1 MFVPDMTPWDQILK
15 AGEKQQEKFDKLE
28 AEANALSGYKLRG
41 GFSTN
46 ELSAP
51 EYNIQI
57 DALANEASSALE
69 NYNLAGARASVLKA
83 KQLATS
89 PQALTIKA
97 DEDFTMKNPTYVMEL
112 NTKDPTAVIPFMETD
127 QNTGSKKVK
136 QSKYGEI
143 FDPLQR
149 YGYTPTG
156 KGYVEDYKD
165 FLHSMATQYANE
177 NPNIIMVDS
186 GKVNEYGEPIL
197 IPQLQ
202 STDKQFLT
210 EDWIRPIIRK
220 QIENNPEFR
229 NRSGTLRYKEA
240 LEKRK
245 LTDKEFEDDLVESI
259 SQMFFTKESLSNKN
273 LPSSATKGGKSL
285 GSLEGTPITGEE
297 SKIGKTVKYTDPG
310 NNVVD
315 KVPVQI
321 EDLDNAIQTENHYD
335 VLKNAF
341 KNLGVDF
348 KAKKDDWLKSFTN
361 QLDGA
366 TTSAITN
373 YLINNGVSKEN
384 AVTQAP
390 YIKAELDFST
400 ANRRDIETNKNNAI
414 KTVENSN
421 KKFQNL
427 TPNNPEVIKAKNSVK
442 NITQEYR
449 EGLKKYEPFEITA
462 ELQRSYGNILPIT
475 FDKDYKEFQ
484 KINEENTS
492 LLLDPNKQ
500 EQALSNIDNAYNNYI
515 SKVEKNLLKKQ
526 GIYGEYLTAIDNE
539 VKSQYEKNKFLQGY
553 DLNTLKRTDTKQD
566 VGANLKSTLE
576 GNLESFN
583 LSDISGTSNEKVKSE
598 LMDIEKAGD
607 TKYNASSIYY
617 DPTKDKYIAKI
628 TVTSESKGYAKNIY
642 ADVTETVRSQDPS
655 TNNSS
660 LLNSQWDDTNKTS
673 HKYYNEVYSKL
684 KNNIPQEF
692 TLDGTKFKITKFA
705 SDRFTIV
712 VNGKKLPAGNFNELI
727 TQIILNKANTS
738 TLGGDGMGKQNF
750 FSSRMP

>member
-1 MFVPDMTPWDQILK
+1 MRFYKSEPFEVKSMFVPDMTPWDQILK

-28 AEANALSGYKLRG
+28 AEANALSALKLRG
-41 GFSTN
+41 GYQTH
-46 ELSAP
+46 ELAAP
-51 EYNIQI
+51 EYNRQI

-89 PQALTIKA
+89 PEALTIKA
-97 DEDFTMKNPTYVMEL
+97 DEDFTMKNPTYIMEL

-156 KGYVEDYKD
+156 KGYIEDYKD
-165 FLHSMATQYANE
+165 IWTSMATQYANE
-177 NPNIIMVDS
+177 NPNIITVDS

-202 STDKQFLT
+202 STDKQSLT
-210 EDWIRPIIRK
+210 EEWIRPIIRK
-220 QIENNPEFR
+220 QIENSPEFR

-245 LTDKEFEDDLVESI
+245 LTDKEFEDDLVNSI

-321 EDLDNAIQTENHYD
+321 EDLDNAIQTENHWD

-366 TTSAITN
+366 TTDAITN
-373 YLINNGVSKEN
+373 YLINNGVSKEV

-414 KTVENSN
+414 KTVQNSN

-427 TPNNPEVIKAKNSVK
+427 TPNNPEVIKAKQQADKAGKISQASLNQSAAFGNKLVTNK
-442 NITQEYR
+442 
-449 EGLKKYEPFEITA
+449 
-462 ELQRSYGNILPIT
+462 ELQSVY
-475 FDKDYKEFQ
+475 DEAYQ
-484 KINEENTS
+484 KS
-492 LLLDPNKQ
+492 LK
-500 EQALSNIDNAYNNYI
+500 SN
-515 SKVEKNLLKKQ
+515 

-553 DLNTLKRTDTKQD
+553 NLDTLKRTDTKQD

-617 DPTKDKYIAKI
+617 DPTKDKYIAKV

-673 HKYYNEVYSKL
+673 HRYYNDVYSKL
-684 KNNIPQEF
+684 KNKIPQEF
-692 TLDGTKFKITKFA
+692 TLDGTKFKITKFP
-705 SDRFTIV
+705 SDTFTIE
-712 VNGKKLPAGNFNELI
+712 VNGKNLPAGNFNELI

>member
-1 MFVPDMTPWDQILK
+1 MRFYKSEPFEVKSMFVPDMTPWDQILK
-15 AGEKQQEKFDKLE
+15 AGEKQQEKVDKLE
-28 AEANALSGYKLRG
+28 AEANALAALKLRG
-41 GFSTN
+41 GYSTHD
-46 ELSAP
+46 LAAP
-51 EYNIQI
+51 EYNRQI

-136 QSKYGEI
+136 QLQFGEI
-143 FDPLQR
+143 TDPLQR
-149 YGYTPTG
+149 YSYTPTG
-156 KGYVEDYKD
+156 KGYLEDYKD
-165 FLHSMATQYANE
+165 IWTSMATQYANE
-177 NPNIIMVDS
+177 NPNIITVDS

-210 EDWIRPIIRK
+210 EEWIRPIIRK

-245 LTDKEFEDDLVESI
+245 LTDKEFEDDLVNSI

-273 LPSSATKGGKSL
+273 LPSSATKGGKSS
-285 GSLEGTPITGEE
+285 GNLEGTPITGEE
-297 SKIGKTVKYTDPG
+297 SKIGKTVKYTDPS

-321 EDLDNAIQTENHYD
+321 EDLDNAIQTQNHWD

-348 KAKKDDWLKSFTN
+348 KVKKDDWLKANTN

-373 YLINNGVSKEN
+373 YLINNGVPREV

-400 ANRRDIETNKNNAI
+400 ANRRDIEINKNNAI
-414 KTVENSN
+414 KTV
-421 KKFQNL
+421 QNL
-427 TPNNPEVIKAKNSVK
+427 KPEFKDLTDTNPEVIKAKNNAEK
-442 NITQEYR
+442 YGYQEIR
-449 EGLKKYEPFEITA
+449 KILAISGIPDASTLPLEDTEQTLADGSKMNRPGLLSYIQLPQYKQDYQKAYE
-462 ELQRSYGNILPIT
+462 
-475 FDKDYKEFQ
+475 K
-484 KINEENTS
+484 S
-492 LLLDPNKQ
+492 LKTN
-500 EQALSNIDNAYNNYI
+500 
-515 SKVEKNLLKKQ
+515 
-526 GIYGEYLTAIDNE
+526 GRYGEYLTAIDNE

-553 DLNTLKRTDTKQD
+553 NLDTLKRTDTKQD

-617 DPTKDKYIAKI
+617 DPTKDKYIAKV

-660 LLNSQWDDTNKTS
+660 LLNSQWDDTNKIS

-692 TLDGTKFKITKFA
+692 TLDGTKFKITKFS
-705 SDRFTIV
+705 SDTFTIE
-712 VNGKKLPAGNFNELI
+712 VNGKNLPAGNFNELI